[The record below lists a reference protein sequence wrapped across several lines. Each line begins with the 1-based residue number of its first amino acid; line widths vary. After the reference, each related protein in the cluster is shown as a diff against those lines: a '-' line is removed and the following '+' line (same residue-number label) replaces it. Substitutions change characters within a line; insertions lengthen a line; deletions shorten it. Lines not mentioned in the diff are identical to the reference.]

1 MSNPKGQHAKKAV
14 RQATALELRIQGLS
28 YRAIATEC
36 GVNMSTAYSDVQHAL
51 GLLDDVRREKAE
63 QYRALE
69 LLRLDA
75 MTLSLSAKI
84 DLGDTK
90 AILVAVKIMERRAK
104 LLGLD
109 NPQAAEA
116 SGPFK
121 FTLDIG
127 TLGESSED
135 SEAA

>member
-14 RQATALELRIQGLS
+14 RQNAALELRIQGLS

-104 LLGLD
+104 LLGFDAL
-109 NPQAAEA
+109 PTAEVAA
-116 SGPFK
+116 PMT
-121 FTLDIG
+121 FTLDLG
-127 TLGESSED
+127 TLGEPSEND
-135 SEAA
+135 

>member
-1 MSNPKGQHAKKAV
+1 MNPKGQHAKKAL
-14 RQATALELRIQGLS
+14 RQNAALDLRLLGHS
-28 YRAIATEC
+28 YRAIAAEC
-36 GVNMSTAYSDVQHAL
+36 GVNESTAYHDVQNAL
-51 GLLDDVRREKAE
+51 GLLDAIRRDKAE

-75 MTLSLSAKI
+75 LTLCLKAKI
-84 DLGDTK
+84 DSGDTR

-109 NPQAAEA
+109 NPQAAEVA
-116 SGPFK
+116 APFR

-127 TLGESSED
+127 TLGEHGED